1 MRIEDILKSAVQA
14 AMKELYQQ
22 EATEGNIQFQKTRK
36 EFPGDITLV
45 VFPLV
50 RISKKSPEVTG
61 EEIGQYLVTHVSH
74 VERFNIVKGFLNI
87 ELTSAFWLSFLRETN
102 KNLDYGFSPAGSKG
116 RIMVEYSSPNT
127 NKPLH
132 LGHLRNNFLGY
143 SVSRILK
150 ASGYDVVKVQIINDR
165 GIHICKS
172 MLAWQRFGN
181 GETPVSSGLK
191 GDKLAGKYYVA
202 FDKAYKAEVEALKAG
217 GMAEED
223 AKKSAPILQEAQEM
237 LLKWEN
243 KDQEI
248 MDLWS
253 KMNGWVYDG
262 FDATYR
268 EMGVEF
274 DKLYY
279 ESNTYLLGKKAVE
292 LGLSRGVFFRK
303 DDGSV
308 WCDLTSDGLDEKLL
322 LRKDGTAVYI
332 TQDIGTAMMRFEEYP
347 GLQAQIYTVGNEQE
361 YHFKVLFLILK
372 KLGIEGADQC
382 VHLSYGMVELPE
394 GKMKSREGTVV
405 DADDLLAEMAE
416 TARKI
421 AEEQGKLEDVSDE
434 EKKALYKVIGYGA
447 LKYFLLKVDPK
458 KTMMFDPKDSIDF
471 YGNTGPFIQFN
482 YVRTRAL
489 LRKAEE
495 VDLTGDWRD
504 TSLSD
509 SERSLLKK
517 LYEFPEVVQSAATQL
532 DPSQVANYAY
542 DVVKEYSSY
551 YQVSPILKEESQ
563 DIRRMRICLTDLT
576 GRVVR
581 SSMELLGVSMPER
594 M

>member
-1 MRIEDILKSAVQA
+1 
-14 AMKELYQQ
+14 
-22 EATEGNIQFQKTRK
+22 
-36 EFPGDITLV
+36 
-45 VFPLV
+45 
-50 RISKKSPEVTG
+50 
-61 EEIGQYLVTHVSH
+61 
-74 VERFNIVKGFLNI
+74 
-87 ELTSAFWLSFLRETN
+87 
-102 KNLDYGFSPAGSKG
+102 
-116 RIMVEYSSPNT
+116 
-127 NKPLH
+127 
-132 LGHLRNNFLGY
+132 
-143 SVSRILK
+143 
-150 ASGYDVVKVQIINDR
+150 
-165 GIHICKS
+165 
-172 MLAWQRFGN
+172 
-181 GETPVSSGLK
+181 
-191 GDKLAGKYYVA
+191 
-202 FDKAYKAEVEALKAG
+202 
-217 GMAEED
+217 
-223 AKKSAPILQEAQEM
+223 
-237 LLKWEN
+237 
-243 KDQEI
+243 
-248 MDLWS
+248 
-253 KMNGWVYDG
+253 
-262 FDATYR
+262 
-268 EMGVEF
+268 
-274 DKLYY
+274 
-279 ESNTYLLGKKAVE
+279 
-292 LGLSRGVFFRK
+292 
-303 DDGSV
+303 
-308 WCDLTSDGLDEKLL
+308 
-322 LRKDGTAVYI
+322 
-332 TQDIGTAMMRFEEYP
+332 
-347 GLQAQIYTVGNEQE
+347 
-361 YHFKVLFLILK
+361 
-372 KLGIEGADQC
+372 
-382 VHLSYGMVELPE
+382 
-394 GKMKSREGTVV
+394 MKSREGTVV